1 MFFVYNIVIG
11 KNNIKQKGD
20 MKMIEKI
27 QKLLAKAEST
37 NSEAEAQAFLMKA
50 QELMAKHGI
59 SQSEVEIK
67 EDKEPEITS
76 EVVTDNRATA
86 TRNLKLANLIAKNFK
101 CEVLLARG
109 KGNNQIKFFGFEDD
123 VKIASQTFKAIHTF
137 MERRRRQI
145 YKAALKEGKNTKGLR
160 EAYTEGL
167 IKGLEEGFKRNVT
180 ELGLMVITPE
190 AVKKAVMKNT
200 TGTHSIK
207 SKSPVDM
214 ETFTKGYKDGKG
226 FGREVE

>member
-1 MFFVYNIVIG
+1 ML
-11 KNNIKQKGD
+11 
-20 MKMIEKI
+20 EKI
-27 QKLLAKAEST
+27 QKLLAKAEGT

-67 EDKEPEITS
+67 EDKEPEVVS
-76 EVVTDNRATA
+76 EVVSNSRVTA
-86 TRNLKLANLIAKNFK
+86 TRNLKLATLIANNFR
-101 CEVLLARG
+101 CQAMIY
-109 KGNNQIKFFGFEDD
+109 KGGGSNNCIKFFGFEDD
-123 VKIASQTFKAIHTF
+123 VRVATQTFKAIHTF

-145 YKAALKEGKNTKGLR
+145 YKAALKGGKNTKGLR

-167 IKGLEEGFKRNVT
+167 IAGLKEGFQKNVT
-180 ELGLMVITPE
+180 ELGLMVLTPE
-190 AVKKAVMKNT
+190 AVKEAVNKHS
-200 TGTHSIK
+200 TGTTRIK